1 MTKSDKKEWLGH
13 RYSKQEINLGIAFL
27 NKGIKE
33 LQRVNSLLIS
43 PTIQHFRMSV
53 SPIYPFL
60 G

>member
-1 MTKSDKKEWLGH
+1 MQGQRKKWQRMTKSDKKEWLGH

-43 PTIQHFRMSV
+43 PTI
-53 SPIYPFL
+53 
-60 G
+60 